1 MNTTTNINTND
12 KVLDEKV
19 LDEKMIDSVVDPSA
33 EEEIDYEDPSAE
45 EELDYDDTLEIIM
58 PIDLDVLLAA

>member
-19 LDEKMIDSVVDPSA
+19 IDSVVDPSA